1 MSDIFHAGLRD
12 AVAEARGVSGV
23 PAPRPRLPARRIA
36 PPPAHRP
43 PVPASELKVAKRTV
57 LTLWLPLTPLWVLL
71 APFALLLTPLLYL
84 APERDRV
91 PPFRTITTLGAV
103 LVTMSGTKVDVDTPD
118 ARVRIRIF

>member
-12 AVAEARGVSGV
+12 AVAEARGASGV
-23 PAPRPRLPARRIA
+23 PAPRPRLPARRLA
-36 PPPAHRP
+36 TPPVHRP

-84 APERDRV
+84 APEKDRV

-103 LVTMSGTKVDVDTPD
+103 LLTMSGTKVDVDTPD
-118 ARVRIRIF
+118 ALVRIRIF